1 MPTTPTGHDDVTTWL
16 TTMLSIAIGFKY
28 FVVFSLLPTKFLV
41 FHAQTLILSPPDP
54 NPAANSPYFSPIT
67 LTAASSR
74 NSVNW
79 RIIANFTGQRRHRT
93 TNTYQT

>member
-1 MPTTPTGHDDVTTWL
+1 
-16 TTMLSIAIGFKY
+16 MLSIAIGFKY

-41 FHAQTLILSPPDP
+41 FHAQTLILSPLDAI
-54 NPAANSPYFSPIT
+54 PAAIFPYFLRIT
-67 LTAASSR
+67 LTTASPR
-74 NSVNW
+74 KSVNW